1 MKQQDRFRRSTTT
14 GYVGAPGNWTG
25 TPRTFTDRW
34 SAIHQEEQNRL
45 PTGIIVGS
53 LLGAAAW
60 LSLVLLVLSW

>member
-1 MKQQDRFRRSTTT
+1 
-14 GYVGAPGNWTG
+14 VGAPGNWTG

>member
-34 SAIHQEEQNRL
+34 SAIHQEDQNRL

-53 LLGAAAW
+53 LLGAAGW
-60 LSLVLLVLSW
+60 YLVVCFVFSL

>member
-34 SAIHQEEQNRL
+34 SAIHKEEQNRL
-45 PTGIIVGS
+45 PTGILVGS

-60 LSLVLLVLSW
+60 LSFVLLVLSW